1 MTDSRPDPDR
11 LLAKIKDEEIQ
22 ASRGKLKLFF
32 GASAGVGKTFA
43 MLSAARVQQQQ
54 GVDVVIGVIETHG
67 RAETEALVAGLPRL
81 ELKEVRYRDRVLREF
96 DLDGTLERKPQLVLV
111 DELAHSNVAGS
122 RHAKR
127 WQDVEELLDAGIDVW
142 SAMNVQHLES
152 LNDIVTGITGIRVWE
167 TVPDRVFDETDEV
180 VIVDLPPDDLLL
192 RLKEGK
198 VYLPQQAERA
208 VRNFFR
214 KGNLIALRELALRRT
229 ADRVDNEML
238 QYRRNL
244 QAAPVWQTRESI
256 LLCIGPD
263 ERAEKLIRTTARLA
277 AQLGVPWHCI
287 YVETPRLQRLPDEA
301 RQRVFQMLKTAEDN
315 GAVTAALSGSD
326 LAATIVR
333 YAHEH
338 NLPRVVLGREAGRL
352 RRPWQTRLAEA
363 VGYLATDLDLLQVAL
378 PARDGV
384 SARRR
389 EDTGS
394 GVNQKDSLEWQGY
407 LWSVLICAAFTLA
420 VAPLKPLLSLANIVM
435 IFLLAVVVVA
445 VRFGRGPAVLAA
457 FLTVVMF
464 DFFYVPPRFSFS
476 VSDAQYLLTFGVMLV
491 VALVIGQLTA
501 GLKFQARVAR
511 SREERVGALY
521 AMSRDLS
528 GALMPEQIAEIGARF
543 LKSEFAAPAA
553 LMVADLEDRLHGAV
567 PSEGQPE
574 GMDAGVAQWAFDH
587 DEAAGFGTNTLAA
600 APVLYVPLKAP
611 MRMRGVLAIGADDQ
625 GRLAGPEQRRLLD
638 TCASLLAIS
647 LERVH
652 YVDVAQ
658 TVTVQMESERLRNSL
673 LAAIS
678 HDLRTPLA
686 ALVGMA
692 ESLTMMKLPGTSA
705 ELDTAHRMK
714 DAALRMNSLVSNML
728 DMARLQSGPVQLN
741 RQWQPLEEVIGTA
754 LKAMSGALDQRPVKV
769 VLSDDLPLVNIDAV
783 LFERVLC
790 NLLENAS
797 KYTKPDSPI
806 EIRAVSSG
814 DHVII
819 TVDDTGPGLPKGKEL
834 AIFDMFE
841 RGRKE
846 SSTPGVGLG
855 LAICRAI
862 VEAHGG
868 TIRGETR
875 SQGGARFTIEL
886 PRGTPPSLEGLERLD
901 EIEEDRDDTHG

>member
-1 MTDSRPDPDR
+1 MTDNRPDPDR
-11 LLAKIKDEEIQ
+11 LLARIKDEELQ
-22 ASRGKLKLFF
+22 ARRGKLKLFF

-43 MLSAARVQQQQ
+43 MLSSARLQQQQ

-67 RAETEALVAGLPRL
+67 RAETEALVGGLPRL
-81 ELKEVRYRDRVLREF
+81 ELKEIRHRDRVLHEF
-96 DLDGTLERKPQLVLV
+96 DLDAALARKPRLVLV
-111 DELAHSNVAGS
+111 DELAHSNLPGS

-152 LNDIVTGITGIRVWE
+152 QNYIVTGITGIRVQE
-167 TVPDRVFDETDEV
+167 TVPDRVFDATDEV

-192 RLKEGK
+192 RLRQGK

-229 ADRVDNEML
+229 ADRVDSEML

-263 ERAEKLIRTTARLA
+263 ERSEKLVRTTARLA

-287 YVETPRLQRLPDEA
+287 YVETPALQRLPNA
-301 RQRVFQMLKTAEDN
+301 VRQRILQVLKSAEDS
-315 GAVTAALSGSD
+315 GAVTAVLSGSE

-333 YAHEH
+333 YAHDH
-338 NLPRVVLGREAGRL
+338 NLPQVVLGRETGRL
-352 RRPWQTRLAEA
+352 RSRWQPRLAEA
-363 VGYLATDLDLLQVAL
+363 VGALAADLDLVQVAL
-378 PARDGV
+378 PARGDAGDAAERPSRV
-384 SARRR
+384 HERDPVAWADYAWSA
-389 EDTGS
+389 
-394 GVNQKDSLEWQGY
+394 
-407 LWSVLICAAFTLA
+407 LICGAVTLL
-420 VAPLKPLLSLANIVM
+420 VAPVQSLLASANLVM
-435 IFLLAVVVVA
+435 VFLLAVVGVA
-445 VRFGRGPAVLAA
+445 LKFGRGPAVLASL
-457 FLTVVMF
+457 LTVGMF

-476 VSDAQYLLTFGVMLV
+476 VSDAQYLLTFAVMLA

-501 GLKFQARVAR
+501 GLKFQARVAG
-511 SREERVGALY
+511 SREERVRAMY

-543 LKSEFAAPAA
+543 VKSEFGATAA
-553 LMVADLEDRLHGAV
+553 LMIPDLEDRLHGPIV
-567 PSEGQPE
+567 SEGQPQ
-574 GMDAGVAQWAFDH
+574 GMDLGVAQWAFDH
-587 DEAAGFGTNTLAA
+587 GEAAGHGTNTLAA

-611 MRMRGVLAIGADDQ
+611 MRVRGVLAIGTAHP

-638 TCASLLAIS
+638 TCASVLAIA
-647 LERVH
+647 LERIH

-658 TVTVQMESERLRNSL
+658 AVTVQMESERLRNSL

-692 ESLTMMKLPGTSA
+692 ESLAAMKLPGTA
-705 ELDTAHRMK
+705 VDLETARRIK
-714 DAALRMNSLVSNML
+714 DAALRMNSLVSNLL
-728 DMARLQSGPVQLN
+728 DMARLQSGQVQLH

-754 LKAMSGALDQRPVKV
+754 LKAMGSVLEQRSVKV
-769 VLSDDLPLVNIDAV
+769 TLADDLPLVDIDAV

-790 NLLENAS
+790 NLIENAA
-797 KYTKPDSPI
+797 KYTPPGSPI
-806 EIRAVSSG
+806 DIHAQASA
-814 DHVII
+814 DDIVIA
-819 TVDDTGPGLPKGKEL
+819 VDDAGPGLPRGKE
-834 AIFDMFE
+834 ATIFDMFE

-862 VEAHGG
+862 VEAHAGR
-868 TIRGETR
+868 IRGETR
-875 SQGGARFTIEL
+875 PQGGARFTIEL
-886 PRGTPPSLEGLERLD
+886 PRGVPPTLEGLERF
-901 EIEEDRDDTHG
+901 EEFEEDADDARG

>member
-22 ASRGKLKLFF
+22 SRRGKLKLFF

-67 RAETEALVAGLPRL
+67 RADTEALVAGLPKL
-81 ELKEVRYRDRVLREF
+81 ALKEVRYRDRVLREF
-96 DLDGTLERKPQLVLV
+96 DLDGALERKPQLILV

-229 ADRVDNEML
+229 ADRVDHEML

-263 ERAEKLIRTTARLA
+263 EGAEKLVRTTARLA

-287 YVETPRLQRLPDEA
+287 YVETPRLQRLPDAA
-301 RQRVFQMLKTAEDN
+301 RQRVFQILKTAEDN
-315 GAVTAALSGSD
+315 GAVTASLSGSD

-338 NLPRVVLGREAGRL
+338 NLPRVVLGRETGRL

-363 VGYLATDLDLLQVAL
+363 VGALATDLDLLQVAL
-378 PARDGV
+378 PARDGA

-389 EDTGS
+389 DDGRS
-394 GVNQKDSLEWQGY
+394 SVNQKDSLAWKSY
-407 LWSVLICAAFTLA
+407 LWSSLICAAFTLA
-420 VAPLKPLLSLANIVM
+420 VAPLKPLLDLANIVM
-435 IFLLAVVVVA
+435 VFLLAVVVVA
-445 VRFGRGPAVLAA
+445 VKFGRGPAVLAA

-476 VSDAQYLLTFGVMLV
+476 VSDAQYLLTFAVMLV

-543 LKSEFAAPAA
+543 LKSEFAASAA
-553 LMVADLEDRLHGAV
+553 LMIPDLEDRLHGAV
-567 PSEGQPE
+567 HSEGQPQ
-574 GMDAGVAQWAFDH
+574 GMDTGVAQWAFDH
-587 DEAAGFGTNTLAA
+587 DEAAGYGTNTLAA
-600 APVLYVPLKAP
+600 APVLYIPLKAP
-611 MRMRGVLAIGADDQ
+611 MRMRGVLAIGTANP

-647 LERVH
+647 LERIH

-692 ESLTMMKLPGTSA
+692 ESLTMMKLPGMSA
-705 ELDTAHRMK
+705 ELETARRMK

-741 RQWQPLEEVIGTA
+741 RQWQPLEEVTGTA
-754 LKAMSGALDQRPVKV
+754 LKAMSGALDHRPVKV
-769 VLSDDLPLVNIDAV
+769 DLADDLPLVNIDAV

-797 KYTKPDSPI
+797 KYTEPRSPI
-806 EIRAVSSG
+806 NIRAVASG

-819 TVDDTGPGLPKGKEL
+819 TVDDNGPGLPKGKEL

-875 SQGGARFTIEL
+875 TQGGARFTIEL

-901 EIEEDRDDTHG
+901 DMEENRDDTHG

>member
-22 ASRGKLKLFF
+22 ARRGKLKLFF

-67 RAETEALVAGLPRL
+67 RAETEALVAGLSKL

-96 DLDGTLERKPQLVLV
+96 DLDAALARKPQLILV

-263 ERAEKLIRTTARLA
+263 ERSEKLIRTTARLS

-287 YVETPRLQRLPDEA
+287 YVETPKLQRLPDAA

-326 LAATIVR
+326 LAATVVR

-338 NLPRVVLGREAGRL
+338 NLPRVVLGRDTGRL
-352 RRPWQTRLAEA
+352 RRPWQTDLAEA
-363 VGYLATDLDLLQVAL
+363 VGALATDLDLLQVAL
-378 PARDGV
+378 PAREGALVRLRDATR
-384 SARRR
+384 S
-389 EDTGS
+389 S
-394 GVNQKDSLEWQGY
+394 VNQKESVAWKSY
-407 LWSVLICAAFTLA
+407 VWSALICAVFTLA
-420 VAPLKPLLSLANIVM
+420 VAPLKPLLDLANIVM
-435 IFLLAVVVVA
+435 VFLLAVVVVA

-476 VSDAQYLLTFGVMLV
+476 VSDAQYLLTFAVMLV

-543 LKSEFAAPAA
+543 LKSEFAASAA
-553 LMVADLEDRLHGAV
+553 LMIPDLQDRLHGAV
-567 PSEGQPE
+567 PSAGQPE
-574 GMDAGVAQWAFDH
+574 GMDTGVAQWAFDH
-587 DEAAGFGTNTLAA
+587 DEAAGYGTNTLAA

-611 MRMRGVLAIGADDQ
+611 MRMRGVLAIGTADQ

-658 TVTVQMESERLRNSL
+658 SVTVQMESERLRNSL

-692 ESLTMMKLPGTSA
+692 ESLTMMKLPEASP
-705 ELDTAHRMK
+705 ELETAHRMK
-714 DAALRMNSLVSNML
+714 DAALRMNSLVGNML

-741 RQWQPLEEVIGTA
+741 RQWQPLEEVVGTA

-769 VLSDDLPLVNIDAV
+769 VLADDLPLVNIDAV

-790 NLLENAS
+790 NLLENAA
-797 KYTKPDSPI
+797 KYTETMSPI
-806 EIRAVSSG
+806 TLRAAASG
-814 DHVII
+814 DQVII

-875 SQGGARFTIEL
+875 AQGGARFTIEL
-886 PRGTPPSLEGLERLD
+886 PRGTPPSLEGLERL
-901 EIEEDRDDTHG
+901 EAIEEDRE

>member
-22 ASRGKLKLFF
+22 ARRGKLKLFF

-54 GVDVVIGVIETHG
+54 GVDVIIGVIETHG
-67 RAETEALVAGLPRL
+67 RAETEALVSGLPQL
-81 ELKEVRYRDRVLREF
+81 ELKEIRYRDRVLREF
-96 DLDGTLERKPQLVLV
+96 DLDGALERKPQLVLV

-208 VRNFFR
+208 VLNFFS
-214 KGNLIALRELALRRT
+214 KATLIALPRPPLRRT
-229 ADRVDNEML
+229 ADRVDSEML
-238 QYRRNL
+238 RYRRNL

-263 ERAEKLIRTTARLA
+263 ERSEKLVRTTARLS

-287 YVETPRLQRLPDEA
+287 YVETPKLQRLPDAA
-301 RQRVFQMLKTAEDN
+301 RQRVLQLLKTAEDT
-315 GAVTAALSGSD
+315 GAVTATLSGNE

-338 NLPRVVLGREAGRL
+338 NLPRVVLGRDSGRL
-352 RRPWQTRLAEA
+352 RRPWQTPLAEA
-363 VGYLATDLDLLQVAL
+363 VGALTADLDILQVAL
-378 PARDGV
+378 PAREG
-384 SARRR
+384 SAGGRSSAATTSVHQG
-389 EDTGS
+389 DTLAWRS
-394 GVNQKDSLEWQGY
+394 Y
-407 LWSVLICAAFTLA
+407 LWSALICGAVTLA
-420 VAPLKPLLSLANIVM
+420 VAPLTPLLDGANIVM
-435 IFLLAVVVVA
+435 VFLLAVVGVA
-445 VRFGRGPAVLAA
+445 VKFGRGPAVLAA
-457 FLTVVMF
+457 LLTVGMF

-476 VSDAQYLLTFGVMLV
+476 VTDAQYLLTFGVMLV

-543 LKSEFAAPAA
+543 LKSEFAASAA
-553 LMVADLEDRLHGAV
+553 LMIPDLEDRLHGAV
-567 PSEGQPE
+567 HSEGQPE

-587 DEAAGFGTNTLAA
+587 DEAAGYGTNTLAA

-611 MRMRGVLAIGADDQ
+611 MRMRGVLAIGTANP

-647 LERVH
+647 LERIH

-692 ESLTMMKLPGTSA
+692 ESLTMMKLPAMSS
-705 ELDTAHRMK
+705 ELETAHRMK

-754 LKAMSGALDQRPVKV
+754 LKAMSGALDHRPVKV
-769 VLSDDLPLVNIDAV
+769 ALADDLPLVDIDAV

-790 NLLENAS
+790 NLLENAA
-797 KYTKPDSPI
+797 KYTEPRSPI
-806 EIRAVSSG
+806 NVRAIAS
-814 DHVII
+814 DEHVVI
-819 TVDDTGPGLPKGKEL
+819 TVDDTGPGLPKGKES

-868 TIRGETR
+868 TIRGETKL
-875 SQGGARFTIEL
+875 QGGARFTIEL

-901 EIEEDRDDTHG
+901 KLDGDSDDAHG

>member
-1 MTDSRPDPDR
+1 
-11 LLAKIKDEEIQ
+11 
-22 ASRGKLKLFF
+22 
-32 GASAGVGKTFA
+32 
-43 MLSAARVQQQQ
+43 
-54 GVDVVIGVIETHG
+54 
-67 RAETEALVAGLPRL
+67 
-81 ELKEVRYRDRVLREF
+81 
-96 DLDGTLERKPQLVLV
+96 
-111 DELAHSNVAGS
+111 
-122 RHAKR
+122 
-127 WQDVEELLDAGIDVW
+127 
-142 SAMNVQHLES
+142 
-152 LNDIVTGITGIRVWE
+152 
-167 TVPDRVFDETDEV
+167 
-180 VIVDLPPDDLLL
+180 
-192 RLKEGK
+192 
-198 VYLPQQAERA
+198 
-208 VRNFFR
+208 
-214 KGNLIALRELALRRT
+214 
-229 ADRVDNEML
+229 
-238 QYRRNL
+238 
-244 QAAPVWQTRESI
+244 
-256 LLCIGPD
+256 
-263 ERAEKLIRTTARLA
+263 
-277 AQLGVPWHCI
+277 
-287 YVETPRLQRLPDEA
+287 
-301 RQRVFQMLKTAEDN
+301 
-315 GAVTAALSGSD
+315 
-326 LAATIVR
+326 
-333 YAHEH
+333 
-338 NLPRVVLGREAGRL
+338 
-352 RRPWQTRLAEA
+352 
-363 VGYLATDLDLLQVAL
+363 
-378 PARDGV
+378 
-384 SARRR
+384 
-389 EDTGS
+389 
-394 GVNQKDSLEWQGY
+394 
-407 LWSVLICAAFTLA
+407 
-420 VAPLKPLLSLANIVM
+420 
-435 IFLLAVVVVA
+435 
-445 VRFGRGPAVLAA
+445 VLAA

-476 VSDAQYLLTFGVMLV
+476 VSDAQYLLTFAVMLV

-521 AMSRDLS
+521 AMSRALS
-528 GALMPEQIAEIGARF
+528 GALIPEQIAEIGARF

-574 GMDAGVAQWAFDH
+574 GMDTGVAQWAFDH
-587 DEAAGFGTNTLAA
+587 DEPAGFGTNTLAA

-611 MRMRGVLAIGADDQ
+611 MRMRGVLAIGMANP

-692 ESLTMMKLPGTSA
+692 ESLTMMKLPGMSP
-705 ELDTAHRMK
+705 ELETARRMK

-769 VLSDDLPLVNIDAV
+769 ALDDDLPLVNIDAV

-790 NLLENAS
+790 NLLENAA
-797 KYTKPDSPI
+797 KYTETRSPI
-806 EIRAVSSG
+806 DIRAMSSG

-875 SQGGARFTIEL
+875 PQGGARFTIEL

-901 EIEEDRDDTHG
+901 LIEEGRDDAHG